1 MKLTSASKIIRGEV
15 VRRLVLEVVHKP
27 SVSQRA
33 ERHKCHT
40 QLLCRLNQA
49 TSFMHCLES
58 RILGLNDVNLS
69 D

>member
-1 MKLTSASKIIRGEV
+1 
-15 VRRLVLEVVHKP
+15 
-27 SVSQRA
+27 VSQRA

-40 QLLCRLNQA
+40 QILCRLNQA